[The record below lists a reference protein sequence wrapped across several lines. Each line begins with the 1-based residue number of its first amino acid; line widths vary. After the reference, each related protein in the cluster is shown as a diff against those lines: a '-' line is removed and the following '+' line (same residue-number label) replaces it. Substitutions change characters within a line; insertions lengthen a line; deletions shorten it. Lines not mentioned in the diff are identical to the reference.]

1 MFEKNSTIHID
12 RNGNLKLVVGPNAVQ
27 MQVDANALRRAS
39 KVFDRML
46 FGPFRE
52 SHQTANWTVEL
63 PEDDPEALR
72 IILHAIHAN
81 FGNLPRDLALSKLY
95 DLAMMADKYGV
106 IGSLLPWGHCWTIW
120 LGEKPSDQ
128 WRSKDKNETSYQ
140 DLQRLLILYH
150 FGSFFQFK
158 GFLTIL
164 VLKSNSS
171 PTGQLLFKTAAGV
184 DRAGSGSIPRE
195 WKDVGALP
203 GKVIGELLIIF
214 TQN

>member
-1 MFEKNSTIHID
+1 
-12 RNGNLKLVVGPNAVQ
+12 

-72 IILHAIHAN
+72 IILHAIHGN
-81 FGNLPRDLALSKLY
+81 FGNVPQDLALSKLY
-95 DLAMMADKYGV
+95 DLAMMADKYRM
-106 IGSLLPWGHCWTIW
+106 IGSLQPWGHYWTFW
-120 LGEKPSDQ
+120 QGQKQSDQ

-150 FGSFFQFK
+150 FGSFFQFR
-158 GFLTIL
+158 GFLSLL

-171 PTGQLLFKTAAGV
+171 PTGQLLFRTAAGV
-184 DRAGSGSIPRE
+184 DRMGSCSQYRE
-195 WKDVGALP
+195 WKDIGALP
-203 GKVIGELLIIF
+203 GKVIGEFLIIF
-214 TQN
+214 IQT